1 MPGTTN
7 FPTALDSANEVDA
20 NTREDEAGKEHDVL
34 HNDLDARTRALQ
46 VKVGIDGSAD
56 TDSLDYKAT
65 LAASGISALTAAL
78 ASLQSGLQ
86 FKDEGSNRGSAGGV
100 TTVNFVGDGVEATY
114 SSGTLTVTIAG
125 GGGGGSGVVE
135 TIVAGDGIDVDD
147 TDPANPIVS
156 ATGGGGGGGDDTLTW
171 LGL

>member
-7 FPTALDSANEVDA
+7 FPTSLDSANEVDA

-46 VKVGIDGSAD
+46 AKVGIDSSAD
-56 TDSLDYKAT
+56 TSSLDYKV
-65 LAASGISALTAAL
+65 AAAAAAIVSLTSALAGTQDA
-78 ASLQSGLQ
+78 LQ
-86 FKDEGSNRGSAGGV
+86 FKDEGTNTGGGGA
-100 TTVNFVGDGVEATY
+100 VNTIDFVGSGVSAAY
-114 SSGTLTVTIAG
+114 STGTLTVTISG

-135 TIVAGDGIDVDD
+135 SIVAGDGIDVDD

-156 ATGGGGGGGDDTLTW
+156 ATGGGGGGDETLTW
-171 LGL
+171 IGL